1 MSAQLDG
8 VRGIIGSREMDDS
21 NHLLGELG
29 NERSPFDDSHSLY
42 YPVKQWEEH
51 FRFLHAF
58 RAGSQPLLLMPG
70 IVGSGKTAL
79 IKHFLELQNDSA
91 RVHYIEAQPH
101 HDVNHLIL
109 DCYTASRLEARAD
122 ASIPEM
128 LHQFSLL
135 ANEIGSQLLFIDD
148 AHRLPRETLMRF
160 LHLLFTQDLSQS
172 QFRVVLVGES
182 QLQETVMNM
191 LDSFAP
197 GRQVPCLEIESL
209 SLQEVREY
217 LEFRFSHANA
227 NQKFPFNSAVLKQI
241 HLLSGGFPGRINRVA
256 QQVFVDSVKFDH
268 RSEEHSVPFIQYLQ
282 GYKMKLI
289 GATSLVILFLLMWQ
303 FYPMHHSNS
312 GEISAL
318 RSALNTTTEKTQQ
331 EAQDSFN
338 DETVADAS
346 AANSGQLS
354 PDVRAAIAAAVDHL
368 QATELSEAD
377 QYEESFSMPLV
388 HNQHLC
394 AGAKLADEN
403 VYLANKPSTESNSV
417 KTETQVAANDAVVDQ
432 NTTAKIEKSS
442 LAMADSVTGAEL
454 QLMAAKGF
462 TIQIMGVRAPQLLET
477 FIAENHLTEA
487 MYYRTKLNQQNW
499 YVLVYGNY
507 QNADDAKAALVKLP
521 DAVKRQQPWVRS
533 FDGVRQAIEVAHQK
547 EVPKEAQTVAVR

>member
-1 MSAQLDG
+1 MSAQFDG
-8 VRGIIGSREMDDS
+8 VYGIRGSREMEDS
-21 NHLLGELG
+21 NRQLGELG
-29 NERSPFDDSHSLY
+29 IERSPFDDSHSLY

-51 FRFLHAF
+51 FRFLQAF
-58 RAGSQPLLLMPG
+58 RAGSHPLLLMPG
-70 IVGSGKTAL
+70 IVGSGKTSL

-91 RVHYIEAQPH
+91 RIHYLEAQPH
-101 HDVNHLIL
+101 HDVDHLIL
-109 DCYTASRLEARAD
+109 DCYAASRLEPRAG
-122 ASIPEM
+122 AGIPEV
-128 LHQFSLL
+128 LYQLGLL

-197 GRQVPCLEIESL
+197 SRQVPCLDIEPL
-209 SLQEVREY
+209 SLQEIREY
-217 LEFRFSHANA
+217 LEFRFSQANA

-256 QQVFVDSVKFDH
+256 QQVFVDSVKFDY

-289 GATSLVILFLLMWQ
+289 GATSLIVLFLLMWQ
-303 FYPMHHSNS
+303 FYPMHHSHS
-312 GEISAL
+312 SEIPAL
-318 RSALNTTTEKTQQ
+318 HSALNTTTEKTHL
-331 EAQDSFN
+331 ENQDAFN
-338 DETVADAS
+338 DESVADAT

-368 QATELSEAD
+368 QATELSEAE
-377 QYEESFSMPLV
+377 QYDESFSMPVV

-403 VYLANKPSTESNSV
+403 VYLANKSSTESNAV
-417 KTETQVAANDAVVDQ
+417 KTEAVKPSVAM
-432 NTTAKIEKSS
+432 T
-442 LAMADSVTGAEL
+442 DSITGTEL
-454 QLMAAKGF
+454 QLMGAKGY
-462 TIQIMGVRAPQLLET
+462 TIQIMGVRAPQLLDT

-487 MYYRTKLNQQNW
+487 MYYHTKLNQQDW

-507 QNADDAKAALVKLP
+507 QNADEAKAALLKLP
-521 DAVKRQQPWVRS
+521 DAVKRQQPWIRS

-547 EVPKEAQTVAVR
+547 EMPKESQTVAVR